1 MMLFNNQSK
10 YTTALLVP
18 NAEALVRWAKNNNI
32 SLRDPLG
39 IEACLNEIES
49 VINQYKEGGIY
60 HDLFPS
66 RWLPSTIVLL
76 MSLLLWITGK

>member
-18 NAEALVRWAKNNNI
+18 NGEALVRWAKNNNT
-32 SLRDPLG
+32 SLKDPSG
-39 IEACLNEIES
+39 IEACLKEIES